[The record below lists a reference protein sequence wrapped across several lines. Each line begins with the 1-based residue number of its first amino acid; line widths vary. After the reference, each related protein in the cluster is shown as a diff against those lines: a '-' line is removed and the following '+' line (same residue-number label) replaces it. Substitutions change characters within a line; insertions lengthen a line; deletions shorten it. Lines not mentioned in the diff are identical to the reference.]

1 MICTSTYR
9 DADKP
14 IEIDLHLKELIE
26 KGRDGT
32 VKNTD
37 FTKIWCNVALLP
49 IYRIEYIITSSAH
62 TRAGYNRDEAVI
74 YGLLVRLFKL
84 LCFQRRIVCK
94 QLMTTTLAAFFERM
108 ILEGIVNIE
117 YFINNFNE
125 HLLNDFRLNSLKAE
139 AFFEETIRE
148 DITKNAGQS
157 SDWQEQLLRS
167 IYDTYKK
174 TNSSYDEVRSTK
186 IKLPTISE
194 KFRSTGN
201 QKLYDVS
208 YRTKCHD
215 IHGDWV
221 DLTLNYLTFDN
232 EAFRFLPNFQEF
244 QADIRQL
251 NPPLIICCEMLE
263 KFLRDFSGHELPHSL
278 YDEIKKDQRI
288 ILFLDRTHFNFLNK
302 RDFFDGLDISFYE
315 S

>member
-1 MICTSTYR
+1 MSTYK
-9 DADKP
+9 DADEP
-14 IEIDLHLKELIE
+14 IEIDLHLDELIE

-32 VKNTD
+32 VKNID

-49 IYRIEYIITSSAH
+49 AYRIEYIITSSAH

-94 QLMTTTLAAFFERM
+94 QLTTTTLAAFFERM

-117 YFINNFNE
+117 YFIKNFDE
-125 HLLNDFRLNSLKAE
+125 HLLNNFRLNSLKAE
-139 AFFEETIRE
+139 AFFEEAIRE
-148 DITKNAGQS
+148 DIAKNAGQS
-157 SDWQEQLLRS
+157 SDWQERLLGS

-174 TNSSYDEVRSTK
+174 TNSSYEEVRSTK
-186 IKLPTISE
+186 IKLPPISE

-221 DLTLNYLTFDN
+221 DLALNYLTFDN
-232 EAFRFLPNFQEF
+232 EASRFSPNFQEF

-251 NPPLIICCEMLE
+251 NPPLIICCEMLK

-278 YDEIKKDQRI
+278 YDEINEDQRI
-288 ILFLDRTHFNFLNK
+288 ILFLDKMHFNFVNK
-302 RDFFDGLDISFYE
+302 RDLFDGIDTSFYE